1 MLSYHSFINGK
12 WEEGIGVVEVV
23 DPSNGE
29 VFATVSKV
37 TLEQLRRAI
46 GGAHTAFQSWS
57 KKFPVERTRLLLKA
71 AENVR
76 SRSKDIATLLAREQ
90 GKAFSDAEREVL
102 GAADC
107 LEYYACLGINVLG
120 EIPPSSAPKLRSFAL
135 RQPVGVVV
143 AIAAWNYPVSLI
155 SWKIAP
161 ALSAGCTVIVKPSRE
176 TPLSTIEFVRACND
190 AGLPEGILNVV
201 SGDNALISEE
211 IFSNPLVRLVALTGS
226 TATGKE
232 FIEASAQTV
241 KRLILELGGH
251 SPFIV
256 FADANFERAVKD
268 GVRRAFRNAGQICN
282 SVNRVFV
289 EEPLYE
295 RYVEAFLE
303 ETKKLRLGGPFE
315 EPAPDVG
322 PMANEAG
329 VRRMEEFV
337 KDAQEKGA
345 RICCGGKKPE
355 DSRLSRG
362 FYFEPTVVVNVKEDL
377 KLMREEP
384 FGPIVGIDTFKTIDE
399 VIAKANS
406 VPYGLVAYVYTE
418 DARKAFYVAENLEW
432 GSVAINNIT
441 PDSLYAPY
449 PGWKESGLGVELGWH
464 GLEEYLEWKHIK
476 MEVL

>member
-12 WEEGIGVVEVV
+12 WEEGVGVIEVV

-37 TLEQLRRAI
+37 TLEQLRQAI
-46 GGAHTAFQSWS
+46 EGAHKAFRSWS
-57 KKFPVERTRLLLKA
+57 KKLPIERTRLLLKA

-76 SRSKDIATLLAREQ
+76 SRVKDIALLLAREQ
-90 GKAFSDAEREVL
+90 GKALPDAEREVL

-107 LEYYACLGINVLG
+107 LEYYACLGANVLG
-120 EIPPSSAPKLRSFAL
+120 EIPPSNALKLWSFAL

-155 SWKIAP
+155 SWKVAP
-161 ALSAGCTVIVKPSRE
+161 ALAAGCTVIVKPSRE

-190 AGLPEGILNVV
+190 VGLPEGVLNVV
-201 SGDNALISEE
+201 SGDNTLISEE

-226 TATGKE
+226 TTTGKE
-232 FIEASAQTV
+232 FIKASAQTV
-241 KRLILELGGH
+241 KRLVLELGGH

-289 EEPLYE
+289 DESLYE
-295 RYVEAFLE
+295 RYVEAFVA
-303 ETKKLRLGGPFE
+303 ETKKLRLGGALEVPV
-315 EPAPDVG
+315 PDVG
-322 PMANEAG
+322 PMVNEAG
-329 VRRMEEFV
+329 VLRMEEFV
-337 KDAQEKGA
+337 RDAREKGA
-345 RICCGGKKPE
+345 RVLCGGKRPE
-355 DSRLSRG
+355 DPRLSRG
-362 FYFEPTVVVNVKEDL
+362 FYFEPTVVVNVREDM

-384 FGPIVGIDTFKTIDE
+384 FGPIVGIDTFKNIDE
-399 VIAKANS
+399 AIAKADS

-418 DARKAFYVAENLEW
+418 DVRKAFHVAENLEW
-432 GSVAINNIT
+432 GSVAINNIN

-476 MEVL
+476 IEVL